1 MARTSK
7 LMSLT
12 ALAIVAVALAACSGA
27 AAGGPGSSPIAT
39 PMPSEAPVV
48 TPAPVQ
54 PTPVVTPVPVETPV
68 VTPAPVD
75 PGTGDGGGD
84 AMPIKVD
91 LENATGHDVYVDI
104 VDRSGTIVGA
114 SSGTPAE
121 GVSVATGSVDLKN
134 LDDRT
139 VQLTWSTLTG
149 DNALALYVDESGDTM
164 ILVQP
169 PLGGDLMPHDMV
181 LVLEFDA
188 PVSAD
193 DLRVSIQEGVDT
205 PG

>member
-1 MARTSK
+1 MARTSQ
-7 LMSLT
+7 LISLT
-12 ALAIVAVALAACSGA
+12 ALAIVALALAACSGA

-39 PMPSEAPVV
+39 HMPSQAPLV

-54 PTPVVTPVPVETPV
+54 PTPVVTPVPVETPD

-75 PGTGDGGGD
+75 PGTGDGGD

-104 VDRSGTIVGA
+104 VDRSGTIVRA

-121 GVSVATGSVDLKN
+121 GASVATGSVAVKN

-149 DNALALYVDESGDTM
+149 DNALALYVDESGESM

-193 DLRVSIQEGVDT
+193 DLQVSLQEGVDT